1 MAGAIYEIRKPGE
14 TEILGETEEMVP
26 GRLGMVVESVVN
38 AIEKYNLIGKD
49 DNVIVGLSGG
59 PDSVCLLH
67 VLYTLRERLG
77 FRLYALHVNHQLRG
91 AEADADEAY
100 VRELCARLGIELHVK
115 SIAISEFAAEKG
127 LSLEE
132 AGREV
137 RYREF
142 EALAKALKDAK
153 IAVAHNKNDQAETVL
168 MRILRGTGIDGL
180 KGMNHKRGSVIRP
193 LLDTERSEIEQY
205 CSEQGLTPR
214 IDRSNLENIYTRN
227 RIRLELIPYINR
239 LFETD
244 VVESLYRMSSVIK
257 EDCELLEDSVD
268 RALEQCRIEERQAEI
283 VLSTE
288 KLEKMKNG
296 MIKRVLRRAV
306 MHVKGDLKGI
316 ENHHIERA
324 ASLATKGRTGAVVQ
338 LPHGL
343 RATRSYGMLKILK
356 EPEEVGMRKYEEELK
371 IPGNTRVKELNA
383 CIDVSVIEEVGDIK
397 KFAFAKTTSLEQFFD
412 YDMLRECENST
423 SSSLPIHHG
432 IHEADGKII
441 DEVIVSPAP
450 AKGIYIRNRREGD
463 SFKPLKSTGTKKLKE
478 YFIDNKIPRDER
490 DKIPLVAKNN
500 EIVWVV
506 GYKISDKF
514 KVTENTK
521 NVVRVKY
528 VPST

>member
-26 GRLGMVVESVVN
+26 GRLGMVVENVVN
-38 AIEKYNLIGKD
+38 AIEKYNLIDKGDK
-49 DNVIVGLSGG
+49 VIVGLSGG

-67 VLYTLRERLG
+67 VLHTVRERLG

-100 VRELCARLGIELHVK
+100 VRELCTRLGIELHVK

-142 EALAKALKDAK
+142 DALAKALGGAR

-168 MRILRGTGIDGL
+168 MRILRGTGLDGL
-180 KGMNHKRGSVIRP
+180 KGMNHKRESVIRP
-193 LLDTERSEIEQY
+193 LLDTERRAIEQY
-205 CSEQGLTPR
+205 CSDQGLTPR
-214 IDRSNLENIYTRN
+214 TDRSNLENVYTRN
-227 RIRLELIPYINR
+227 RIRLELIPYIDG

-288 KLEKMKNG
+288 ELEKMKNG
-296 MIKRVLRRAV
+296 MVKRVLRSAV

-324 ASLATKGRTGAVVQ
+324 ASLAAKGKTGAVAQ

-343 RATRSYGMLKILK
+343 RAVRSYGTLKIFK
-356 EPEEVGMRKYEEELK
+356 EIGEAGMQKYGQELK
-371 IPGNTRVKELNA
+371 TPGNTWIKELNA
-383 CIDVSVIEEVGDIK
+383 CIDVSLIKEVADIK
-397 KFAFAKTTSLEQFFD
+397 KFAFAETTSLEQFFD
-412 YDMLRECENST
+412 YDMLREYENNN
-423 SSSLPIHHG
+423 SSSLPNRHG
-432 IHEADGKII
+432 IHEGQRNII
-441 DEVIVSPAP
+441 GEVVVSPAP
-450 AKGIYIRNRREGD
+450 AEGIYIRNRREGD
-463 SFKPLKSTGTKKLKE
+463 TFKPLKSIGTKKLKE